1 MNIQTKRGGVPM
13 HSIILSSAAVLVPR
27 SRRAEWLAGW
37 NSELWYVLQS
47 CDPSPRNLR
56 SRESTLHG
64 TRLARWNWSG
74 LLQKKTVLF
83 FSLGAF
89 KDALWFRRNDC
100 SPDSRRHLWLQS
112 PLHCLLFLLVLAA
125 LSVFFFFRS
134 SGPYEALMREARES
148 RAVIFGYF
156 LLVALAFLALPSTT
170 SLAIGEY
177 SAMPG
182 SLSRAKRFERWAF
195 LGIKL
200 CLFISIIFCGTL
212 DLAPVLGRLLPQFTL
227 VAYFLAFRWALL
239 DQRQRCPV
247 CLRVL
252 SNPIRIGQLSQI
264 FLERSG
270 TEYLCLNGHG
280 SLYVPEILTTFS
292 AQYWS
297 DQKQSCGN
305 GLS

>member
-1 MNIQTKRGGVPM
+1 MNNKTKRSGFPM

-47 CDPSPRNLR
+47 CDPSPRNLC
-56 SRESTLHG
+56 SRGSSHHG
-64 TRLARWNWSG
+64 TRLARWNGSG
-74 LLQKKTVLF
+74 LVRKKTALF

-89 KDALWFRRNDC
+89 KDAVWFRRNDC

-112 PLHCLLFLLVLAA
+112 PLRCLLFLSVLAA
-125 LSVFFFFRS
+125 LSVSFFFRS
-134 SGPYEALMREARES
+134 SGPCEAIMHEAKDS

-156 LLVALAFLALPSTT
+156 LLVAFAFLASPSTT
-170 SLAIGEY
+170 FMALAEY

-200 CLFISIIFCGTL
+200 CLIIPIVFCGTL
-212 DLAPVLGRLLPQFTL
+212 DLTPELSRLLPQFTL

-247 CLRVL
+247 CLRLL

-270 TEYLCLNGHG
+270 TEYYCINGHG
-280 SLYVPEILTTFS
+280 SLYVPEFLTTFS
-292 AQYWS
+292 AQCWS
-297 DQKQSCGN
+297 DQK
-305 GLS
+305 